1 MAIVTILS
9 RCFVRSPSNPHEP
22 SSGGWHIKLALAMQG
37 GARWDS
43 KRVCSAS
50 GRLWPW
56 YRSHSVTKLSLAM
69 PRWSVDHT
77 HRRSTLYVDVL
88 GVLVNL
94 SGRHSRSK
102 RTSADA
108 FTVLEGKQCTR
119 WQTAGRPERHTNA
132 GHRDETFGVAEI
144 SSTSA
149 PAPWP
154 NFSEKLDEVGHQSR
168 SALTFRST
176 PADPPGQV

>member
-1 MAIVTILS
+1 MGLKARVLCKRSSVALVQGAIASQSCLS
-9 RCFVRSPSNPHEP
+9 RCRDGPS
-22 SSGGWHIKLALAMQG
+22 IIRTDALHCTLTSWVFWSISADVTR
-37 GARWDS
+37 GAR
-43 KRVCSAS
+43 
-50 GRLWPW
+50 GP
-56 YRSHSVTKLSLAM
+56 
-69 PRWSVDHT
+69 
-77 HRRSTLYVDVL
+77 
-88 GVLVNL
+88 
-94 SGRHSRSK
+94 
-102 RTSADA
+102 SADT

-119 WQTAGRPERHTNA
+119 WQTAGRPEQHTNA
-132 GHRDETFGVAEI
+132 GHRDETYGVAEI